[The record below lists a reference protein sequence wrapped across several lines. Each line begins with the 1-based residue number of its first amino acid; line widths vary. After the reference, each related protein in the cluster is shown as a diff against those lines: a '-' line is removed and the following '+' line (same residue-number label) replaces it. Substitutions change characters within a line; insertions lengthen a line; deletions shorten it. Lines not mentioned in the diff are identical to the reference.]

1 MEQDISLT
9 SPQGYD
15 VYYTVDDDAVLPE
28 DGILCEDGSIIPKE
42 GTVTLRAVAVKDGIA
57 SSMLWEEYTVR

>member
-15 VYYTVDDDAVLPE
+15 VYYTVDDDAVLP
-28 DGILCEDGSIIPKE
+28 P
-42 GTVTLRAVAVKDGIA
+42 VAP
-57 SSMLWEEYTVR
+57 LPL